1 MVWVFG
7 LEASLKVKDHT
18 QQPQGLGHAG
28 SVPAIPRRSACHTG
42 SEVLGGKSINGV
54 VGIRDNRCTLHRAS
68 PCESDDNPARST
80 SHHDCRYAE

>member
-1 MVWVFG
+1 
-7 LEASLKVKDHT
+7 LKVKDHT

-42 SEVLGGKSINGV
+42 PEVLGGKSINAV

-68 PCESDDNPARST
+68 PCESDDNLHEVRRTTIVDTQSDA
-80 SHHDCRYAE
+80 AAAQ